1 MSSILDSIDSTD
13 PPVAL
18 VVDDDPSSRRVV
30 SVVLTRAGFEV
41 LSADGGESA
50 LEMLQAT
57 RVDVVVA
64 DWNMPGL
71 DGSELVKAV
80 RELPDSGPYFITLTG
95 MSRDE
100 ALVEA
105 LDAGADDY
113 MAKSAT
119 REELLARI
127 QVGIRMR
134 QTRRD
139 AAEARAQRDRSEG
152 LAEMLG
158 RAHDDLKQRHREL
171 ERQRGI
177 ITAVLDAAP
186 VGIRLIATDGTVHV
200 SNRAFNE
207 VFGDV
212 DPDGFAG
219 RLDRVAALSEVVE
232 DPEAFVSLVARSID
246 DPDMTAS
253 DEYRLKDSGR
263 TFTRFTTPVSDGLGH
278 RIGQLFLHH
287 ETTKE
292 RQAERLKDEF
302 VALASHE
309 LRTPLTSVCGYLE
322 LLVEEGEDAAFTDDQ
337 AHLIGVARRN
347 ADRLADL
354 VGDLILYAK
363 AEAGQLTIAPEMCD
377 AAAICREAHLA
388 AEPAAQAKTVTL
400 ELSVPEAVPLEA
412 DPVRVRQMVDNLV
425 GNAIKFTPEGGR
437 VVLTATSVGEDARIV
452 VSDDGIG
459 IPADEQEHVFERFF
473 RSSLATDRQIPGTGL
488 GLAITERLVAAHGG
502 SISCRSATGEGSTFT
517 IDLGSAVRAPRRHS
531 VVEGRADAA

>member
-1 MSSILDSIDSTD
+1 MSHLVDPLDNAV
-13 PPVAL
+13 PPIVL

-30 SVVLTRAGFEV
+30 SVVLTRAGIEALV
-41 LSADGGESA
+41 ADGGEPA
-50 LEMLQAT
+50 LDVLRSE

-71 DGSELVKAV
+71 DGPELVRAV
-80 RELPDSGPYFITLTG
+80 RELPDGGPYFITLTG
-95 MSRDE
+95 MAGDQ
-100 ALVEA
+100 ALVDA
-105 LDAGADDY
+105 LEAGADDY

-127 QVGIRMR
+127 RVGVRMR
-134 QTRRD
+134 ETRRD
-139 AAEARAQRDRSEG
+139 AAEARAARDRSDT

-158 RAHDDLKQRHREL
+158 RAHEDLKQRHGEL
-171 ERQRGI
+171 QRQRGI

-186 VGIRLIATDGTVHV
+186 VGIRLIATDATVHV

-212 DPDGFAG
+212 DPHGFAG

-232 DPEAFVSLVARSID
+232 DPEAFVRLVARTVD
-246 DPDMTAS
+246 DPDLTGS

-263 TFTRFTTPVSDGLGH
+263 TFTRFTTPVRDALGH

-322 LLVEEGEDAAFTDDQ
+322 LLVEEGQKEAFTEEQ
-337 AHLIGVARRN
+337 EHLIGVARRN

-354 VGDLILYAK
+354 VGDLIFYAK

-388 AEPAAQAKTVTL
+388 AEPAAQSKGL
-400 ELSVPEAVPLEA
+400 KFELSVPEAVPFEA
-412 DPVRVRQMVDNLV
+412 DPIRVRQMVDNLV

-437 VVLTATSVGEDARIV
+437 VVVTASSAGEDVRIV
-452 VSDDGIG
+452 VADNGIG
-459 IPADEQEHVFERFF
+459 IPADEQERLFERFF

-502 SISCRSATGEGSTFT
+502 AIACVSTEGEGTTFT
-517 IDLGSAVRAPRRHS
+517 VDLGCRLGAPRR
-531 VVEGRADAA
+531 ERAVREPAKAA